1 MVEYDTRAA
10 LIWRKRR
17 YWRLVIKEKSEERR
31 IGRETDITAILRPFW
46 RKNEANLFRKI
57 EFFRIVLHPDLP

>member
-1 MVEYDTRAA
+1 MVGSDTRAA

-31 IGRETDITAILRPFW
+31 IGRETDITAILRHSW

>member
-1 MVEYDTRAA
+1 M
-10 LIWRKRR
+10 
-17 YWRLVIKEKSEERR
+17 IKEKSEERR

-46 RKNEANLFRKI
+46 RKNEATLFRKI